1 MTTESEPISGATAGT
16 QLRDAREASGLSL
29 ADVAAKT
36 RIPQRHLEAIER
48 DDFDALPSM
57 TYAVGFARAYARA
70 AGADEVAVA
79 ATVRSQLEQGG
90 RARTEY
96 QAFEPADP
104 ARVPPRTLAWTAAII
119 ALLILGGY
127 ALWRGVWRDANP
139 TAPAIVSASPL
150 PSAPAVRPPA
160 APPPAVTPANGPVVL
175 TATDTVWLRISDA
188 TGKRLFEKQMA
199 IGESYTVPPD
209 ANGPTILTG
218 RPNALRVTVG
228 GIEVP
233 PLGEP
238 EKTIK
243 DVGVSAEALRARA
256 ASATPVPSSM
266 ASPSAPSAPAR

>member
-1 MTTESEPISGATAGT
+1 
-16 QLRDAREASGLSL
+16 
-29 ADVAAKT
+29 V
-36 RIPQRHLEAIER
+36 
-48 DDFDALPSM
+48 
-57 TYAVGFARAYARA
+57 
-70 AGADEVAVA
+70 
-79 ATVRSQLEQGG
+79 
-90 RARTEY
+90 EY

-119 ALLILGGY
+119 AVLILGGY
-127 ALWRGVWRDANP
+127 ALWRGLWRDGSP
-139 TAPAIVSASPL
+139 VAPVVASASPS
-150 PSAPAVRPPA
+150 PAAVRPPVGTL
-160 APPPAVTPANGPVVL
+160 PAVTPGNGPVVL

-243 DVGVSAEALRARA
+243 DVGVSAEALRARTA
-256 ASATPVPSSM
+256 APAPAPSPTVSAG
-266 ASPSAPSAPAR
+266 SAPPR

>member
-1 MTTESEPISGATAGT
+1 MMTEAEPTSGATAGAT
-16 QLRDAREASGLSL
+16 LREAREAAKMSL

-48 DDFDALPSM
+48 DEFDALPSM

-70 AGADEVAVA
+70 AGGDEVTVA
-79 ATVRSQLEQGG
+79 AMVRSQLEQGG
-90 RARTEY
+90 RARVEY

-127 ALWRGVWRDANP
+127 ALWRGLWRDSSPA
-139 TAPAIVSASPL
+139 APVVASASPS
-150 PSAPAVRPPA
+150 PAAVRPPVG
-160 APPPAVTPANGPVVL
+160 PLPAVTPGNGPVVL

-199 IGESYTVPPD
+199 IGESYTVPSD

-218 RPNALRVTVG
+218 RPNALRVTIG

-243 DVGVSAEALRARA
+243 DVGVSAEALRARTPPPA
-256 ASATPVPSSM
+256 PAPVPSPTVS
-266 ASPSAPSAPAR
+266 AGSAPPR

>member
-1 MTTESEPISGATAGT
+1 MTETEPTSGATAGT
-16 QLRDAREASGLSL
+16 QLHEAREASGMSL

-48 DDFDALPSM
+48 DDFNALPST

-70 AGADEVAVA
+70 AGADEVQVA
-79 ATVRSQLEQGG
+79 AAVRSQLEQGG
-90 RARTEY
+90 RARLEY

-119 ALLILGGY
+119 AVLIIGGY
-127 ALWRGVWRDANP
+127 TLWRTMWRDGGAASTP
-139 TAPAIVSASPL
+139 VAVASASPG
-150 PSAPAVRPPA
+150 PTVAHAAVRPA
-160 APPPAVTPANGPVVL
+160 AVPTPTGGAVVL

-188 TGKRLFEKQMA
+188 TGKRLFEKQMVA
-199 IGESYTVPPD
+199 GESYTVPPD

-228 GIEVP
+228 GVEVP

-243 DVGVSAEALRARA
+243 DVGISAEALRARA
-256 ASATPVPSSM
+256 APATATPPVP
-266 ASPSAPSAPAR
+266 APSVSPGSVPPR

>member
-1 MTTESEPISGATAGT
+1 MTTESEPTDGATAGT
-16 QLRDAREASGLSL
+16 QLREAREAAGMSL

-36 RIPQRHLEAIER
+36 RIPQRHLEAIEH

-57 TYAVGFARAYARA
+57 TYAVGFARAYARSV
-70 AGADEVAVA
+70 GGDEVAVA
-79 ATVRSQLEQGG
+79 AMVRSQLEQGG
-90 RARTEY
+90 RARMEY

-119 ALLILGGY
+119 ALLIIGGY
-127 ALWRGVWRDANP
+127 VLWRGVLRDGSSVSPVA
-139 TAPAIVSASPL
+139 SASPS
-150 PSAPAVRPPA
+150 PAAVRRAA
-160 APPPAVTPANGPVVL
+160 APVPVQTPGNGPVVL
-175 TATDTVWLRISDA
+175 TATDTVWIRISDA

-218 RPNALRVTVG
+218 RPNALRVTIG

-256 ASATPVPSSM
+256 PSPAPTP
-266 ASPSAPSAPAR
+266 SPSVSPGSAPPR